1 MACCMLLL
9 TNNPR
14 LFTAG
19 HSRLDVHTVD
29 GTAHD
34 VLCAARDKVHMGWRL
49 LNHPLYGNFRP
60 YHQPF
65 RTVALQAPEQ
75 EAAACPA
82 PIAAVDAES
91 LHLLEQA
98 FAVYNSCERLW
109 ATPQNVPQEMYDD
122 CAVID
127 EALMSATLA
136 HIS

>member
-1 MACCMLLL
+1 MC
-9 TNNPR
+9 
-14 LFTAG
+14 
-19 HSRLDVHTVD
+19 V
-29 GTAHD
+29 
-34 VLCAARDKVHMGWRL
+34 ARDKVHMGWSL

-65 RTVALQAPEQ
+65 RTLALKAPAQ
-75 EAAACPA
+75 EGLDACSA
-82 PIAAVDAES
+82 SVDTES

-109 ATPQNVPQEMYDD
+109 ATPQNVPQEMHDD

-136 HIS
+136 QLT

>member
-1 MACCMLLL
+1 MVLV

-14 LFTAG
+14 LFTSG
-19 HSRLDVHTVD
+19 HSRLEVHTVD

-34 VLCAARDKVHMGWRL
+34 VMCAARDKVHMGWRL

-65 RTVALQAPEQ
+65 RTLALQAPAREGL
-75 EAAACPA
+75 AACA
-82 PIAAVDAES
+82 TASAIDTES

-98 FAVYNSCERLW
+98 FAVYDSCERLW

-122 CAVID
+122 CSVID

-136 HIS
+136 QIS